1 MRTSRPRSTSMAGS
15 ATTPS
20 WPRWRTGSRGARDG
34 AGWTRRAPMGDP
46 PQIST
51 PQHDGAADRL
61 AQSAAL
67 AAGLPAAFAA
77 AVPDPADPAL
87 AGVFMAGSR
96 GTRLRTG
103 GLPVPMRR
111 EIAWWI
117 AACQASGERQVH
129 ASEWNRWAAAA
140 TDVARRGPGVCSF
153 ADLPLSEWMTAWG
166 PGLPCRARPDGL
178 GRQPHAR
185 RDRAACLGQAAGD
198 PV

>member
-1 MRTSRPRSTSMAGS
+1 
-15 ATTPS
+15 
-20 WPRWRTGSRGARDG
+20 
-34 AGWTRRAPMGDP
+34 MGDP

-117 AACQASGERQVH
+117 AACQVSGERQIH
-129 ASEWNRWAAAA
+129 ASEWNRWAATAA
-140 TDVARRGPGVCSF
+140 DMARRRPEVCSF
-153 ADLPLSEWMTAWG
+153 ADLTLGEWMTAWG
-166 PGLPCRARPDGL
+166 RVFHAEHGRMARGDGDGGPAYRVPTTRARRGA
-178 GRQPHAR
+178 GSIVVTWR
-185 RDRAACLGQAAGD
+185 R
-198 PV
+198 